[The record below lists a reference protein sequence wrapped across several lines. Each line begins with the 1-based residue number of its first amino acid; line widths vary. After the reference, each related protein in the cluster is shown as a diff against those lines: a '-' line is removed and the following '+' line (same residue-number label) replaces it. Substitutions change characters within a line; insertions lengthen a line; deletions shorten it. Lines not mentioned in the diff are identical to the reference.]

1 MAAMATLSRQV
12 WCCRCVMLRTPA
24 HMGKQTARLG
34 EPRRVSS
41 VSPTTATD
49 CRSLEKLTCVPSRTF
64 SQGPGCLPV
73 SMPSHHVAAATSVDA
88 VALELQVTRSLLDMG
103 FTHAH
108 IGELL
113 SIRTGPSPQQLQN
126 ITSELVLLGVAP
138 EAVCGALKNHPQLL
152 KLPAKQVK
160 QRASYLRKLGLG
172 EGKLRRVLH
181 CCPEVFTLAQRRLE
195 GIIRVLR
202 EKCLFTTQQVTEI
215 LYRCPHILQ
224 GDPEELEYKFQYA
237 YFRMGVKH
245 SDMVRTELLQFS
257 ITKMK
262 QRHVYLER
270 LGRYQRPDKKG
281 QTRIQNPRLRDIFQA
296 SEAEF
301 LARTACSSAQEFE
314 VFKQLLAREEEE
326 GPELE
331 MADDD
336 AEDDTEDAEA
346 SDGDSGDEGK
356 D

>member
-1 MAAMATLSRQV
+1 
-12 WCCRCVMLRTPA
+12 
-24 HMGKQTARLG
+24 MGRQTARLG
-34 EPRRVSS
+34 EPRRVTS
-41 VSPTTATD
+41 VSLWRPLTTASD

-64 SQGPGCLPV
+64 SQGAGCLPV
-73 SMPSHHVAAATSVDA
+73 GMPRLAEAPGTPVDA
-88 VALELQVTRSLLDMG
+88 VALELQAVTRSLLDMG
-103 FTHAH
+103 FSHAH

-113 SIRTGPSPQQLQN
+113 SIQPGPRPQQLQN
-126 ITSELVLLGVAP
+126 ITSELILLGVAP
-138 EAVCGALKNHPQLL
+138 EAVCSALKTHPQLL
-152 KLPAKQVK
+152 KLPARQVK

-172 EGKLRRVLH
+172 EGRLRRVLH
-181 CCPEVFTLAQRRLE
+181 CSPEVFTLAQRGLD

-215 LYRCPHILQ
+215 LYRCPHVLR

-281 QTRIQNPRLRDIFQA
+281 QTQIHNPRLRDIFQA

-326 GPELE
+326 RESE
-331 MADDD
+331 CKTADDD
-336 AEDDTEDAEA
+336 EDVGI
-346 SDGDSGDEGK
+346 SDGDSDDEGSGPECHV
-356 D
+356 